1 MARYTAEEA
10 LGVICDEFDSGG
22 ELDIEEDLSF
32 PLPDPEDDDEM
43 EVAPH

>member
-10 LGVICDEFDSGG
+10 LEMIRNEFDSRG

-32 PLPDPEDDDEM
+32 PLP
-43 EVAPH
+43 HLS